1 MRPGFRFGPP
11 RRKARPRFF
20 SPSLDKAQQTN
31 YNLCYATNVI
41 YRKMGAGD
49 VPPRPRITKDMVID
63 AALAIAREAGA
74 ENINARTVARKL
86 NCSTQPVMYHFATME
101 ALKKAA
107 YEKLN
112 RYHTEY
118 LLTLT
123 DPQEGVMLGIGCN
136 YIRFAVE
143 EPHAFRFLFQS
154 GFAAENSLLEMID
167 AEELLPVLS
176 AMQAAAGMSLEKT
189 KEVFLTIAL
198 FAHGYAS
205 ILANHAMAYDGEMI
219 KKHLRQAYRGAV
231 WAAQEKTT

>member
-1 MRPGFRFGPP
+1 
-11 RRKARPRFF
+11 
-20 SPSLDKAQQTN
+20 
-31 YNLCYATNVI
+31 
-41 YRKMGAGD
+41 
-49 VPPRPRITKDMVID
+49 MVID

-154 GFAAENSLLEMID
+154 A
-167 AEELLPVLS
+167 LPR
-176 AMQAAAGMSLEKT
+176 KT
-189 KEVFLTIAL
+189 ACW
-198 FAHGYAS
+198 
-205 ILANHAMAYDGEMI
+205 
-219 KKHLRQAYRGAV
+219 R
-231 WAAQEKTT
+231 